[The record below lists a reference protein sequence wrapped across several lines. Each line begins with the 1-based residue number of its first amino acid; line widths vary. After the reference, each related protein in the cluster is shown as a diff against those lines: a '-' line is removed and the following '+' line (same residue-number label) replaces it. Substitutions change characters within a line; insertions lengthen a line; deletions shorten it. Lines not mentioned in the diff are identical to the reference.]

1 MPFPATL
8 LPFRN
13 LFSVPAPTAVVSA
26 LTRCNSWGARARGGG
41 GGSLGRNEGLLGAEG
56 VSQAEAAELE
66 TRLRDASERVRAL
79 EWERDRLRGELGE
92 FYAREAQLEVAVRE
106 AETEVR
112 RREAHLENLLQKAT
126 DSLNELQAEV
136 SQKGAELEAQ
146 RLHAQGAGAAAEKL
160 EAQVRAVR
168 ALEDKLRREE
178 LRAANLEKILEETK
192 EELEEAQ
199 QWREKAESD
208 IEARGAQQIE
218 MKEMNDQLAEHLAK
232 CRAQT
237 LDLKGQLREKMGALN
252 AAQAL
257 EKKAH
262 EREKAALKKVA
273 QLEDKLAAG
282 LAAAAQQPSN
292 FLAEERAVGGEELDA
307 DAAAVVPDVTFEPE
321 DAAPPEVED
330 LGKLTVA
337 ELKKRLEAAGISY
350 PAKVKKADL
359 LNLLVRGAAGS
370 AGAEGVDGGEED
382 AGPEPEASA
391 GAAAEEPLAGEDLGK
406 LTVAELK
413 KRLEA
418 AGISYPAKV
427 KKADLL
433 NLLVRGAAGSAG
445 AEGVDGGE
453 EDAGPEPEASA
464 GAAAEEPL
472 AGEDLGKLT
481 VAELKKRLEA
491 VDISYPQKA
500 KKAVL
505 VELLRD
511 GSEDRE
517 TEASDAPAKKRPTRP
532 SSADTAKKAKRARA
546 SARKR

>member
-1 MPFPATL
+1 MSLGGPAPVGRGGLSAAGHRPLISISRTPPTHAPDTQPPAPPLRLPLPFPATL

-26 LTRCNSWGARARGGG
+26 LTRCNSWGARARGG

-418 AGISYPAKV
+418 
-427 KKADLL
+427 
-433 NLLVRGAAGSAG
+433 
-445 AEGVDGGE
+445 
-453 EDAGPEPEASA
+453 
-464 GAAAEEPL
+464 
-472 AGEDLGKLT
+472 
-481 VAELKKRLEA
+481 

>member
-1 MPFPATL
+1 V
-8 LPFRN
+8 R
-13 LFSVPAPTAVVSA
+13 
-26 LTRCNSWGARARGGG
+26 ARAG

-92 FYAREAQLEVAVRE
+92 FYTREAQLEVAVRE

-136 SQKGAELEAQ
+136 SKKGAELEAQ
-146 RLHAQGAGAAAEKL
+146 RLHAQGAGAVAENL

-168 ALEDKLRREE
+168 ALEDSLRREE
-178 LRAANLEKILEETK
+178 LRAANLEKMLEETK
-192 EELEEAQ
+192 EELEEAR
-199 QWREKAESD
+199 QWRDKAESH
-208 IEARGAQQIE
+208 IEARGEQQLQ
-218 MKEMNDQLAEHLAK
+218 NDQLAEQLAE
-232 CRAQT
+232 CQAQT

-262 EREKAALKKVA
+262 AREKAALKKVA

-292 FLAEERAVGGEELDA
+292 FLSEEREVGGEELDA
-307 DAAAVVPDVTFEPE
+307 DTAALVPDVTFEPE

-350 PAKVKKADL
+350 PAKAKKANL
-359 LNLLVRGAAGS
+359 LNV
-370 AGAEGVDGGEED
+370 
-382 AGPEPEASA
+382 
-391 GAAAEEPLAGEDLGK
+391 
-406 LTVAELK
+406 
-413 KRLEA
+413 
-418 AGISYPAKV
+418 
-427 KKADLL
+427 
-433 NLLVRGAAGSAG
+433 LVRGAAGSAG

-491 VDISYPQKA
+491 VGISYPAKAKKADLLNVLVRGTAGSAGAEGVDGGEEDAGPEPEASAGAAAEEPLAGEDLGKLTVAELKKRLEAVGISYPEKA

-511 GSEDRE
+511 GSEDRG
-517 TEASDAPAKKRPTRP
+517 TEASDAPAKPSARKKRPARP
-532 SSADTAKKAKRARA
+532 SSADTAEKAKRTRV